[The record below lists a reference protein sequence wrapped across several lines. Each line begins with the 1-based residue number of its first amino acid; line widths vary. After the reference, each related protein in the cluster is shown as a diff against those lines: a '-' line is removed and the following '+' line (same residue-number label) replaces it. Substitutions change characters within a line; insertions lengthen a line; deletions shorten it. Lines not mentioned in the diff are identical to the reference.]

1 MCEAVERSHFDRS
14 ERLGFVRV
22 AGLTDVN
29 IFLFI
34 ALCKDHHTI
43 TQSHSHTLTPSH
55 PHTLTPSQ
63 THVWSQLGEV
73 PAGEETALASDA
85 AERCHAMEVTLEYLV
100 LIELLCR
107 DVESLLGMVEP
118 ATIQPLGGGR
128 V

>member
-22 AGLTDVN
+22 AGLTDVH

-43 TQSHSHTLTPSH
+43 TQSHSHTLTP
-55 PHTLTPSQ
+55 LQ
-63 THVWSQLGEV
+63 THVWPQLGEV

-118 ATIQPLGGGR
+118 ATIQPLGGGGGGGEGVR
-128 V
+128 G